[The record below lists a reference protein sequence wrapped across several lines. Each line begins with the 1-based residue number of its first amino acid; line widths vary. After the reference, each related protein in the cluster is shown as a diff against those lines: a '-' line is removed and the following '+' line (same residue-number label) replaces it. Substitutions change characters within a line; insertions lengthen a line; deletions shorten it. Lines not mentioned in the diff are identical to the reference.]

1 MNLTV
6 ADCVKRCVIRRCR
19 FGFFLFSAIVAFFR
33 KWFIGNPTDHRVLLF
48 VCLFVCV
55 LRRFGCEKSSVSALD
70 FRSSSVGEW
79 RRLGFRFSFF
89 FLSLFEEFLGRI
101 MKKVSTGRFGC
112 SAIVDA
118 IDKRWSVNRLFYLP
132 GSKVRSDRMKRSNEN
147 KNKKTKEKAKKIRRC
162 KCSRQKP
169 IEKKKRTKSWIDLLW
184 NSMKSFAPNCPKTN
198 ETREKIVTFLCFVFF
213 YSVPFV
219 CLFFFAVVI
228 RWWSH
233 KRPRRATVAPPVV
246 R

>member
-1 MNLTV
+1 MNHTV

-70 FRSSSVGEW
+70 FRSSSVGER

-112 SAIVDA
+112 SAIA
-118 IDKRWSVNRLFYLP
+118 LLCAPTIDKRWSVNRLFYLP

-147 KNKKTKEKAKKIRRC
+147 KNKNKRKSEKDPAVQVQSPKTDW
-162 KCSRQKP
+162 
-169 IEKKKRTKSWIDLLW
+169 KKK
-184 NSMKSFAPNCPKTN
+184 
-198 ETREKIVTFLCFVFF
+198 
-213 YSVPFV
+213 
-219 CLFFFAVVI
+219 
-228 RWWSH
+228 
-233 KRPRRATVAPPVV
+233 
-246 R
+246 